1 MIEENQEELTNEI
14 AFLFGAGADPIC
26 FTGDD
31 FTKEFLTRPRETL
44 RKFII
49 EQRRSNVDFGDETT
63 ERSYQNYIDRH
74 LDTRFSTFYT
84 SVFER
89 TLDSFVREHV
99 NHSSDMPGVYRIAK
113 FTYTKTRFMSLFPDI
128 DYDTIEEFDNDDK
141 NDLRKLAMMNP
152 KDKSKD
158 KSKDI
163 NLKCLTESLRMELL
177 SKELINYGTIERN
190 FHTIINPKQ
199 YGQAEFLN
207 LLYAYW
213 KAHYA
218 TYQHLERLEKNLLFP
233 DEQRSKKLSPYKYE
247 NVLGAIDQ
255 MSSNLK
261 RMGGYRVI
269 NNDTENHHIV
279 LVNEPDESKTIQ
291 VKLSTGELYY
301 DYPWIKQSSGVIT
314 TNYTPCVEWFNVDC
328 DKIAYVHG
336 KQCVN

>member
-163 NLKCLTESLRMELL
+163 EAVSE
-177 SKELINYGTIERN
+177 
-190 FHTIINPKQ
+190 
-199 YGQAEFLN
+199 
-207 LLYAYW
+207 
-213 KAHYA
+213 
-218 TYQHLERLEKNLLFP
+218 
-233 DEQRSKKLSPYKYE
+233 
-247 NVLGAIDQ
+247 
-255 MSSNLK
+255 
-261 RMGGYRVI
+261 
-269 NNDTENHHIV
+269 
-279 LVNEPDESKTIQ
+279 
-291 VKLSTGELYY
+291 
-301 DYPWIKQSSGVIT
+301 
-314 TNYTPCVEWFNVDC
+314 
-328 DKIAYVHG
+328 
-336 KQCVN
+336 